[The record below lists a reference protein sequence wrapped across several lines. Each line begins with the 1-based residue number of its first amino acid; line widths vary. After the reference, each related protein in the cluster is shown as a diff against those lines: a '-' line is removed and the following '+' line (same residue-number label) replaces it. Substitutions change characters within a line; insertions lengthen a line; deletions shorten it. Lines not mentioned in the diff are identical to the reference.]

1 MKFDAVSVI
10 RQSHQ
15 QRAKRARTAS
25 AASMSRT
32 LSALGRLL
40 TNGVRVQEAV
50 ALATGPRA
58 QREIARQMQAAL
70 SQGEPLSTAFRNCGL
85 GAEELALVRM
95 GEETGALGER
105 ITDAAALMSRKLTQ
119 RQKLLQQLFY
129 PFLLLFLLL
138 GLSFFLLIVVL
149 PIFAGLYASMGVTV
163 PSSAQAA
170 FHLADHIQQ
179 TPWKAGVILLMGVI
193 VLAALFLWLFG
204 HPKTPWGRHRFQAA
218 VCRRMGLMLQAGISL
233 NTILVLLTDSL
244 IHPMEKRAILSIRKA
259 LESGSGIAEALG
271 KTPLFS
277 ANTQAMI
284 AAGEHSGTLSETLL
298 QVATEEEQAYQLLT
312 ESALRLLEPAT
323 LIAVGAVVG
332 WAMLTLMVP
341 LFDLNTLF

>member
-1 MKFDAVSVI
+1 
-10 RQSHQ
+10 
-15 QRAKRARTAS
+15 
-25 AASMSRT
+25 MSRT

-40 TNGVRVQEAV
+40 TNGVRIQEAI
-50 ALATGPRA
+50 ALATGTRA

-70 SQGEPLSTAFRNCGL
+70 SRGEPLSTAFRNCGL

-105 ITDAAALMSRKLTQ
+105 ISDAAALLSKKLSQ
-119 RQKLLQQLFY
+119 RQKLIQQLLY
-129 PFLLLFLLL
+129 PILLLFLLFGL
-138 GLSFFLLIVVL
+138 GLFLLVVVL

-170 FHLADHIQQ
+170 FHLADRIQQ
-179 TPWKAGVILLMGVI
+179 TPWKAGVILMAGVML
-193 VLAALFLWLFG
+193 LAALFLWLFG
-204 HPKTPWGRHRFQAA
+204 HPKTPWDRHRFQAA
-218 VCRRMGLMLQAGISL
+218 VCRRMGLMLQAGIPL
-233 NTILVLLTDSL
+233 NTILTLLTDSL
-244 IHPMEKRAILSIRKA
+244 IHPMEKQALLSIREA
-259 LESGSGIAEALG
+259 LESGNGIAEALE
-271 KTPLFS
+271 KNPLFS
-277 ANTQAMI
+277 PNTRAMI

-298 QVATEEEQAYQLLT
+298 QVGSEEEQAYQLLT
-312 ESALRLLEPAT
+312 ENALRLLEPAT